1 MTTMVKKQ
9 TSKYLSVGGE
19 AIFNFRIYRVF
30 FRILKKVELLTPYL
44 ETSEEKMLFLVALK
58 AFKSVNDLVFGSK
71 LGEGWRE
78 ALNDLKTALSK
89 LHTSSASLPITPK
102 FHVLMEH
109 VETWVD
115 RNQDSL
121 GSFSEQALEALHH
134 LFKQVW
140 ENYKVKDET
149 SKAYQHS
156 LLQAG
161 LKFNSDNI

>member
-1 MTTMVKKQ
+1 
-9 TSKYLSVGGE
+9 
-19 AIFNFRIYRVF
+19 
-30 FRILKKVELLTPYL
+30 
-44 ETSEEKMLFLVALK
+44 
-58 AFKSVNDLVFGSK
+58 
-71 LGEGWRE
+71 
-78 ALNDLKTALSK
+78 
-89 LHTSSASLPITPK
+89 
-102 FHVLMEH
+102 MEH

-134 LFKQVW
+134 LFKKVW

-149 SKAYQHS
+149 SKAYQQS